1 MVSFYVHSALGS
13 EDDFFDS
20 LKIHI
25 LVITFIYGTFD
36 LQKHFVVTC
45 LFTILLLQ
53 LMNDMHNIFA
63 GMFYYYFDFDATH
76 NTYDF
81 TDEEF
86 YIFFFHSLVR
96 SYCHSRMALVGL
108 VFDPRTIEFESECI
122 RFQLE
127 SFNFS

>member
-1 MVSFYVHSALGS
+1 MVSFHLFTQRAVEVRL
-13 EDDFFDS
+13 FFS
-20 LKIHI
+20 VVYRLRCVRKNLHFAKFKK
-25 LVITFIYGTFD
+25 LFIYGTFD

-53 LMNDMHNIFA
+53 LVNDMHNIFA

-86 YIFFFHSLVR
+86 FFS
-96 SYCHSRMALVGL
+96 STCS
-108 VFDPRTIEFESECI
+108 
-122 RFQLE
+122 
-127 SFNFS
+127 